1 MCFCTRE
8 NACAVARVIAG
19 VVLFP
24 GAGTNANHQSLLA
37 IETAIKT
44 ANDKIRVAR
53 CDFEYRKAGK
63 KFPDKSP
70 VLIETVRKAVTQAA
84 HDWGCA
90 TNEIV
95 IGGRSMGGRMC
106 SMAIASA
113 ENAHGSAET
122 KDSLDVAGLVC
133 VCYPLHPPKHP
144 EKLRSE
150 HLPRILAPTLFV
162 SGTRD
167 EFGTV
172 EELTKATTPMKNKTH
187 AWIDGARHD
196 LKNRDAEVGEIIADW
211 VVAL

>member
-1 MCFCTRE
+1 MIT
-8 NACAVARVIAG
+8 G

-24 GAGTNANHQSLLA
+24 GAGTSASHQSLVS
-37 IETAIKT
+37 IETAIKSVNT
-44 ANDKIRVAR
+44 RIKVAR

-63 KFPDKSP
+63 SFPDKTL

-106 SMAIASA
+106 SMAVADA
-113 ENAHGSAET
+113 ENALE
-122 KDSLDVAGLVC
+122 VAGLVC
-133 VCYPLHPPKHP
+133 VCYPLHPPKQP

-150 HLPRILAPTLFV
+150 HLPRILAPTLFI

-167 EFGTV
+167 EFGSV
-172 EELTKATTPMKNKTH
+172 EEFITATSLMKNKKH
-187 AWIDGARHD
+187 VWIDGARHD
-196 LKNRDAEVGEIIADW
+196 LKNRDAEVGEIIANWIVD
-211 VVAL
+211 L

>member
-1 MCFCTRE
+1 MIT
-8 NACAVARVIAG
+8 G

-24 GAGTNANHQSLLA
+24 GAGTNANHQSLVA

-44 ANDKIRVAR
+44 TSSKIKIAR
-53 CDFEYRKAGK
+53 CDFAYRKADK
-63 KFPDKSP
+63 KFPDKTP
-70 VLIETVRKAVTQAA
+70 VLIETVCTAVSQAA
-84 HDWGCA
+84 QDWGCA

-106 SMAIASA
+106 SMAISDTDTGHAL
-113 ENAHGSAET
+113 E
-122 KDSLDVAGLVC
+122 VAGLVC
-133 VCYPLHPPKHP
+133 VCYPLHPPKQP

-150 HLPRILAPTLFV
+150 HLPRILAPTLFI

-172 EELTKATTPMKNKTH
+172 EELTAATRPMKNKKH
-187 AWIDGARHD
+187 VWVDGARHD
-196 LKNRDAEVGEIIADW
+196 LKNRDAEVGEIIASW

>member
-1 MCFCTRE
+1 MIT
-8 NACAVARVIAG
+8 G

-24 GAGTNANHQSLLA
+24 GAGTDANHQSLVA

-44 ANDKIRVAR
+44 RNAKLKIAR

-63 KFPDKSP
+63 SFPDKTP
-70 VLIETVRKAVTQAA
+70 VLIETVCNAVTQAA
-84 HDWGCA
+84 QDWGCT

-106 SMAIASA
+106 SMAVADA
-113 ENAHGSAET
+113 ENTLE
-122 KDSLDVAGLVC
+122 VAGLVC
-133 VCYPLHPPKHP
+133 VCYPLHPPKQP

-172 EELTKATTPMKNKTH
+172 EELTAATKPMNKKTH
-187 AWIDGARHD
+187 VWIKGARHD
-196 LKNRDAEVGEIIADW
+196 LKNRDAEVGEIIANW
-211 VVAL
+211 ITAI